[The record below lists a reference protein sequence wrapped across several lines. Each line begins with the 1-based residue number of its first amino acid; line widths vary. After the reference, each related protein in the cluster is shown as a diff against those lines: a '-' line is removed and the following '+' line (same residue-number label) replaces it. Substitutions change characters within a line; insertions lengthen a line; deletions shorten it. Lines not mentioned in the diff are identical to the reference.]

1 MILLHS
7 QTPILVGTKPVD
19 FRKGIDGFVALVRDT
34 LAQQPNNGHY
44 FVFSNRNHSR
54 IKILTYDGT
63 GYWLMTK
70 RLSKGRFLNWPQ
82 ANEPLSTMLAVHL
95 LALLHGQTDHSQY
108 LKTA

>member
-7 QTPILVGTKPVD
+7 QTPILVATKPVD

-34 LAQQPNNGHY
+34 LAQKPNNGHY

-82 ANEPLSTMLAVHL
+82 ANEPLSAMLAVHL
-95 LALLHGQTDHSQY
+95 RALLHGQTDHSQY